1 MTGTPDGT
9 NSDIK
14 EKAAN
19 SAIPSIVADIVS
31 AYVSNNS
38 VPVAD
43 LPTLISDV
51 NAALLRLTTV
61 ETEPLAEPLKPAVPV
76 KRSLHSD
83 HIVCLEDGLK
93 FKSLRRHLLTHH
105 RMSPDEY
112 REKWGL
118 PSDYPMVAP
127 DYSDARSALAK
138 KMGLGRKKG
147 QTVRARAK
155 KVPVKRAV

>member
-1 MTGTPDGT
+1 MTAINDGT
-9 NSDIK
+9 MPDIK
-14 EKAAN
+14 EKTTG

-51 NAALLRLTTV
+51 NAALVRLTTAG
-61 ETEPLAEPLKPAVPV
+61 TEPSAEPLKPAVPV

-105 RMSPDEY
+105 GMSPEEY

-118 PSDYPMVAP
+118 PSDFPMVAP
-127 DYSDARSALAK
+127 DYSDARSVLAK

-147 QTVRARAK
+147 QTMRARAR

>member
-9 NSDIK
+9 NSDVK
-14 EKAAN
+14 EKAAS

-51 NAALLRLTTV
+51 NAALLRLSTV
-61 ETEPLAEPLKPAVPV
+61 ETEPSAEPLKPAVPV

-105 RMSPDEY
+105 GMSPEEY

-138 KMGLGRKKG
+138 KMGLGRKKV
-147 QTVRARAK
+147 QTMRAPAK
-155 KVPVKRAV
+155 KAPVKRAG

>member
-14 EKAAN
+14 ERTAS

-51 NAALLRLTTV
+51 NAALLRLTAV
-61 ETEPLAEPLKPAVPV
+61 GTEPSAEPLKPAVSI

-83 HIVCLEDGLK
+83 HIVCLEEGLK

-105 RMSPDEY
+105 GMSPDEY
-112 REKWGL
+112 RAKWGL

-147 QTVRARAK
+147 QMKRARAK
-155 KVPVKRAV
+155 KAPVKRAV